1 MEDINK
7 IKQSTRMAHRTSS
20 KIDVWRMFASMVVYT
35 IIIAITW
42 AFVVVYMAV
51 L

>member
-7 IKQSTRMAHRTSS
+7 IKQSTRMTHRTSP
-20 KIDVWRMFASMVVYT
+20 KIDLWHVFGSIVLYT
-35 IIIAITW
+35 IILAFTW
-42 AFVVVYMAV
+42 AFVVVYMIV

>member
-7 IKQSTRMAHRTSS
+7 IKQSARMAHRTIH
-20 KIDVWRMFASMVVYT
+20 KIDLWRVFDSIVLYT
-35 IIIAITW
+35 IIIAATW
-42 AFVVVYMAV
+42 VFVVVYMAV